1 MDIEEIARLCESLS
15 ILEIDDPICRVDGK
29 GASLVESSVAL
40 GSIIGAQNVDVN
52 NGNKKDIGSGLI
64 NRVAMEGVK
73 VDEGDV
79 LACATSEVGQI
90 DAQMV
95 KLNDSKEKNVKK
107 WKRAAWAWSKSQI
120 LGKASSPLQRMLLAS
135 QKINKSPRRKN
146 GSLGKQLPV
155 SKSRQRSSPKI
166 SAEEDIAEEISKYFS
181 IIFKSSNP
189 SSVDVENAGT
199 KRCISSPSPSSLSGQ
214 SLAWCPPSIGCLK
227 LNSDVAIR
235 DCFGA
240 VGVGVAIRDLVGDI
254 VAAASKVLPGS
265 FSAEVG
271 EFLALREVML
281 VS

>member
-1 MDIEEIARLCESLS
+1 MVEVKEEDSRIGPGLRSSVGLVVEAKRGCL
-15 ILEIDDPICRVDGK
+15 VGK

-40 GSIIGAQNVDVN
+40 GSIIGVQIVDVN

-95 KLNDSKEKNVKK
+95 KLNDSKDKNVKK

-120 LGKASSPLQRMLLAS
+120 LGKASSPLQRMLVAS

-155 SKSRQRSSPKI
+155 SKGRQRSSPKI
-166 SAEEDIAEEISKYFS
+166 SAGEQDNGNSQSMEIVG
-181 IIFKSSNP
+181 IC
-189 SSVDVENAGT
+189 G
-199 KRCISSPSPSSLSGQ
+199 KR
-214 SLAWCPPSIGCLK
+214 K
-227 LNSDVAIR
+227 
-235 DCFGA
+235 
-240 VGVGVAIRDLVGDI
+240 
-254 VAAASKVLPGS
+254 GS
-265 FSAEVG
+265 FISLEELQEAKKK
-271 EFLALREVML
+271 R
-281 VS
+281 